1 MTIYNGKGWHKQSIR
16 HSRARKYGRAGG
28 KYLSIQDRRNIKNF
42 KKIVE
47 QKKIYG
53 TKIIIP
59 GRQRIRGVYDEAT
72 DTITLPI
79 NSPDDLL
86 AHELAHALDYKYS
99 PPTQHDEQFY
109 AIKNELEREINQK
122 V

>member
-1 MTIYNGKGWHKQSIR
+1 LTIYNGKGWHKQSIR